1 MFKEPR
7 ENTDDHLSGIKEIKY
22 EQNETIKKGQKLL
35 QGAKQKFWR

>member
-22 EQNETIKKGQKLL
+22 EQNETIKKG
-35 QGAKQKFWR
+35 